1 MNDLLN
7 LKGTFQQENRNSR
20 PGPPSLP
27 ANTKVSVQ
35 HMKKLLDEL
44 LALKEY
50 WSKEKVI
57 TGALISVQYI
67 DVIAKSRRISGF
79 LSKGNITANSS
90 IVGAKFADVTTPE
103 NVIARKHIIT
113 HYVPL
118 VIMEDSIKKLSIA
131 IRIVESTFDGI
142 ISAETV
148 KKINEK
154 VIDFKPVGIAK
165 TALLEIIVDCHY
177 VEKFFISQEDT
188 DFKTDTIITIYKTD
202 NTKTVLEKVG
212 INVLPSR
219 IYDETTL
226 LLTPDQLAI
235 LQSRASYLIA
245 MATTDISKLSKEL
258 LLGPSED
265 LVTIPAPTNE
275 PTIGVIDTMFW
286 DDVYFKEW
294 VKFEKRIP
302 DEIELEQKDYFHGT
316 SVSSIIVD
324 GPTINPEL
332 DDGCGRFKVRHFGV
346 ATSGHFNS
354 FTILRTID
362 EIIKENRDI
371 KVWNLSLGSDKEIHP
386 NFISP
391 EAAILD
397 KIQSENDVIFI
408 IAGTN
413 KRTDDG
419 EERYIGS
426 PADSINSL
434 VVNSVDY
441 NNKPVSYSRKG
452 PVLSFFNKPDIS
464 YYGGDR
470 DNPIKVCCET
480 GGQIVAGTSFAAP
493 WIARKMSYLIDV
505 LGLSREVA
513 KALIVDSAASW
524 KKQEEPSK
532 YVGYGVVPIRIEDI
546 IKSQDDEIRFVI
558 SGTSEKYN
566 TYNYSL
572 PVPISKDMYPY
583 IAKAT
588 LCYFP
593 VCSRNQGVDYTNT
606 ELDLHFGRLD
616 GRTVKTINDNK
627 QGEDGSYIYEGNARL
642 FFRKW
647 DNVKHIVEYP
657 KKGARPKKV
666 YDTKMWGLSIK
677 TTERLE
683 EKYGEG
689 LNFGVVITLKEI
701 NGVNRIDEFIKQCFL
716 KNWLVTPVNVENRID
731 IYNIAEEE
739 IEFDNE

>member
-35 HMKKLLDEL
+35 HMKNLLDEL
-44 LALKEY
+44 LILKDY
-50 WSKEKVI
+50 WSREEVI

-67 DVIAKSRRISGF
+67 DVIAKSRRISG
-79 LSKGNITANSS
+79 LLAKGSIAANSS

-118 VIMEDSIKKLSIA
+118 AILEDSIKKLSCA
-131 IRIVESTFDGI
+131 VKIVENTFNGI
-142 ISAETV
+142 ISAETS

-154 VIDFKPVGIAK
+154 TIDFKPAEISK
-165 TALLEIIVDCHY
+165 STFLEIIVDCHY
-177 VEKFFISQEDT
+177 VEKFFISQEYT

-202 NTKTVLEKVG
+202 NTKNVLEKVG
-212 INVLPSR
+212 INVLPNR

-226 LLTPDQLAI
+226 LLTPDQLAL

-258 LLGPSED
+258 MLGASED
-265 LVTIPAPTNE
+265 LVTIPTPTNE

-286 DDVYFKEW
+286 NDVYFKEW
-294 VKFEKRIP
+294 VEFEKRIP
-302 DEIELEQKDYFHGT
+302 DEIAIEQKDYFHGT

-362 EIIKENRDI
+362 EIVKENRDI

-397 KIQSENDVIFI
+397 KIQSENDIIFI

-452 PVLSFFNKPDIS
+452 PVLSFFNKPDVS

-470 DNPIKVCCET
+470 NNPIKVCCNT

-513 KALIVDSAASW
+513 KALIVDSAAGW

-546 IKSQDDEIRFVI
+546 IKSQDDEIKFVI

-606 ELDLHFGRLD
+606 ELDLHFGRLN

-647 DNVKHIVEYP
+647 DNVKHIIEYP
-657 KKGARPKKV
+657 KKGMRPKKV

-689 LNFGVVITLKEI
+689 LKFGVVITLKEI

-716 KNWLVTPVNVENRID
+716 KNWLVTPVNVESRID

>member
-44 LALKEY
+44 LTLKEY

-90 IVGAKFADVTTPE
+90 VVGAKFADVTTPE

-165 TALLEIIVDCHY
+165 TAFLEIIVDCHY

-452 PVLSFFNKPDIS
+452 PVLSFFNKPDVS

-716 KNWLVTPVNVENRID
+716 KNWLVTPVNVETRID

>member
-44 LALKEY
+44 LTLKEY

-90 IVGAKFADVTTPE
+90 VVGAKFADVTTPE

-165 TALLEIIVDCHY
+165 TAFLEIIVDCHY

-452 PVLSFFNKPDIS
+452 PVLSFFNKPDVS

-683 EKYGEG
+683 EKYGER

-716 KNWLVTPVNVENRID
+716 KNWLVTPVNVETRID

>member
-7 LKGTFQQENRNSR
+7 LKGTFQQENRNSSI
-20 PGPPSLP
+20 GPPSLP
-27 ANTKVSVQ
+27 SNTEVTVQ
-35 HMKKLLDEL
+35 HMRKLLDEL
-44 LALKEY
+44 IVLRDYWQKENI
-50 WSKEKVI
+50 I

-67 DVIAKSRRISGF
+67 DVIAKSRRITGF
-79 LSKGNITANSS
+79 LSKGGITANSS
-90 IVGAKFADVTTPE
+90 VVGAKFADEETPD
-103 NVIARKHIIT
+103 NIVSRKHIIT
-113 HYVPL
+113 HYVSL
-118 VIMEDSIKKLSIA
+118 VILDESIKRLSSSIN
-131 IRIVESTFDGI
+131 IVENTFNGI

-148 KKINEK
+148 KEINK
-154 VIDFKPVGIAK
+154 KTIDFKPTEIAK
-165 TALLEIIVDCHY
+165 TTFLNIVVDCHY
-177 VEKFFISQEDT
+177 VEKFFISQED
-188 DFKTDTIITIYKTD
+188 DEFKTNTIITIYKTD
-202 NTKTVLEKVG
+202 NTKNVLEKVG

-226 LLTPDQLAI
+226 LLTPDQLGV
-235 LQSRASYLIA
+235 LQSKASYLIA
-245 MATTDISKLSKEL
+245 MATTDISKLSKAEMF
-258 LLGPSED
+258 GSTTTS
-265 LVTIPAPTNE
+265 VTIPSPSNE
-275 PTIGVIDTMFW
+275 PTIGVIDTMFRE
-286 DDVYFKEW
+286 DVYFKDW
-294 VKFEKRIP
+294 VEFEKKIP
-302 DEIELEQKDYFHGT
+302 DEIELDQKDYFHGT

-362 EIIKENRDI
+362 EIVKENRDI

-413 KRTDDG
+413 KRVGDE

-434 VVNSVDY
+434 VVNSVNY

-452 PVLSFFNKPDIS
+452 PVLSFFNKPDVS
-464 YYGGDR
+464 YYGGDKS
-470 DNPIKVCCET
+470 NPIKVCCDT
-480 GGQIVAGTSFAAP
+480 GEQIVSGTSFAAP

-524 KKQEEPSK
+524 KKQEEPSR

-606 ELDLHFGRLD
+606 ELDLHFGRLN
-616 GRTVKTINDNK
+616 GKTVKTINDNK

-657 KKGARPKKV
+657 KKGARAKKV

-683 EKYGEG
+683 EKYGVG

-701 NGVNRIDEFIKQCFL
+701 NGVNRIDDFIKQCFL
-716 KNWLVTPVNVENRID
+716 KNWLVTPVNIENRID

-739 IEFDNE
+739 IEFEKE

>member
-44 LALKEY
+44 LTLKEY

-57 TGALISVQYI
+57 TGALISVQYV

-90 IVGAKFADVTTPE
+90 VVGAKFADVTTPE

-165 TALLEIIVDCHY
+165 TAFLEIIVDCHY

-265 LVTIPAPTNE
+265 LVTIPAPANE

-452 PVLSFFNKPDIS
+452 PVLSFFNKPDVS

-716 KNWLVTPVNVENRID
+716 KNWLVTPVNVETRID

>member
-1 MNDLLN
+1 MNDLLS
-7 LKGTFQQENRNSR
+7 LKGTFQQKNRNSR
-20 PGPPSLP
+20 PGPPNLP
-27 ANTKVSVQ
+27 KNAKVFVQ
-35 HMKKLLDEL
+35 HMRKLLNEL
-44 LALKEY
+44 SKLRDY
-50 WSKEKVI
+50 WSEEKVI
-57 TGALISVQYI
+57 TGALVSVQYI

-79 LSKGNITANSS
+79 LSKGNISANSS
-90 IVGAKFADVTTPE
+90 VVGAKFADEKTFG
-103 NVIARKHIIT
+103 NIISRKHIIT

-118 VIMEDSIKKLSIA
+118 AILDESIKRLSSA
-131 IRIVESTFDGI
+131 IKIVENTFAGS
-142 ISAETV
+142 ISAEIV

-154 VIDFKPVGIAK
+154 SIDFKPEGIAK
-165 TALLEIIVDCHY
+165 TTFLEIVVDCHY
-177 VEKFFISQEDT
+177 VEKFFISQGDNE
-188 DFKTDTIITIYKTD
+188 FKTDTIITIYKTD
-202 NTKTVLEKVG
+202 NTQSVLEKVG

-226 LLTPDQLAI
+226 LLTPDQLEI

-245 MATTDISKLSKEL
+245 MATTDLSKLSKEM
-258 LLGPSED
+258 LLGPTED
-265 LVTIPAPTNE
+265 LVTILSPSNE

-286 DDVYFKEW
+286 ENVYFKEW
-294 VKFEKRIP
+294 VEFEKKIP
-302 DEIELEQKDYFHGT
+302 DDIELEQKDYFHGT

-324 GPTINPEL
+324 GPTLNPEL
-332 DDGCGRFKVRHFGV
+332 DDGCGKFRVRHFGV
-346 ATSGHFNS
+346 ATSGYFNS
-354 FTILRTID
+354 FTILRTIN

-413 KRTDDG
+413 KRTGDN

-441 NNKPVSYSRKG
+441 NDRPVSYSRKG
-452 PVLSFFNKPDIS
+452 PVLSFFNKPDVS
-464 YYGGDR
+464 YYGGDKS
-470 DNPIKVCCET
+470 NPIKVYCET

-493 WIARKMSYLIDV
+493 WIARKMSYLIDI

-513 KALIVDSAASW
+513 KALIVDAASGW
-524 KKQEEPSK
+524 KRQEEPSQ
-532 YVGYGVVPIRIEDI
+532 YVGYGVVPIKIGDI
-546 IKSQDDEIRFVI
+546 IKSQDDEIKFVI

-606 ELDLHFGRLD
+606 ELDLHFGRLN
-616 GRTVKTINDNK
+616 GTTVKTINDNK
-627 QGEDGSYIYEGNARL
+627 QGEEGSYIYEGNARL

-657 KKGARPKKV
+657 KKGTRPKKV

-683 EKYGEG
+683 KKYGEG

-701 NGVNRIDEFIKQCFL
+701 NCVNRID
-716 KNWLVTPVNVENRID
+716 
-731 IYNIAEEE
+731 
-739 IEFDNE
+739 

>member
-35 HMKKLLDEL
+35 HMKKLFDEL
-44 LALKEY
+44 LILKDY
-50 WSKEKVI
+50 WQKENVI

-79 LSKGNITANSS
+79 LSKGSVTANSS
-90 IVGAKFADVTTPE
+90 VVGAKFADEITPD
-103 NVIARKHIIT
+103 NIISRKHIIT
-113 HYVPL
+113 HYVSL
-118 VIMEDSIKKLSIA
+118 AILDESIRRLSSSIEVVEKTFNGVISS
-131 IRIVESTFDGI
+131 
-142 ISAETV
+142 ETV
-148 KKINEK
+148 EKINKKKIN
-154 VIDFKPVGIAK
+154 FKPNEIAP
-165 TALLEIIVDCHY
+165 TTFLNIVVDCHY
-177 VEKFFISQEDT
+177 VEKFFVSQEVEE
-188 DFKTDTIITIYKTD
+188 FKTDTIITIYKTD
-202 NTKTVLEKVG
+202 NTKAVLEKVG

-219 IYDETTL
+219 IYHETTL

-245 MATTDISKLSKEL
+245 MATTDISKLSKEI

-265 LVTIPAPTNE
+265 LVTIPSPSNE

-286 DDVYFKEW
+286 EDVYFSEW
-294 VKFEKRIP
+294 VEFKKRIP
-302 DEIELEQKDYFHGT
+302 DDIELEQKDYFHGT

-371 KVWNLSLGSDKEIHP
+371 KVWNLSLGSEKEIHP

-413 KRTDDG
+413 KRADDG

-452 PVLSFFNKPDIS
+452 PVLSFFNKPDVS

-470 DNPIKVCCET
+470 SNPIKVCCET

-524 KKQEEPSK
+524 KKQEAPSK
-532 YVGYGVVPIRIEDI
+532 YIGYGVVPIRIEEI
-546 IKSQDDEIRFVI
+546 IKSEDDEIRFVI

-606 ELDLHFGRLD
+606 ELDLHFGRLN

-627 QGEDGSYIYEGNARL
+627 QGEDGSYIYEGNARM

-666 YDTKMWGLSIK
+666 YETKMWGLSIK

-716 KNWLVTPVNVENRID
+716 KNWLVTSVNVENRID

-739 IEFDNE
+739 VEFDNE

>member
-27 ANTKVSVQ
+27 ANTKVSAQ
-35 HMKKLLDEL
+35 HMKKLFDEL
-44 LALKEY
+44 VMLKEY
-50 WSKEKVI
+50 WQKENVI

-79 LSKGNITANSS
+79 LSKGSVTANSS
-90 IVGAKFADVTTPE
+90 VVGAKFADESTPD
-103 NVIARKHIIT
+103 NIISRKHIIT
-113 HYVPL
+113 HYVSL
-118 VIMEDSIKKLSIA
+118 AILDESIKRLSTSIK
-131 IRIVESTFDGI
+131 IVESTFGGT
-142 ISAETV
+142 ISDKTV
-148 KKINEK
+148 EKINK
-154 VIDFKPVGIAK
+154 KKIDFKPEEIAP
-165 TALLEIIVDCHY
+165 TTFLHIVVDCHF
-177 VEKFFISQEDT
+177 VEKFFISQEIDE
-188 DFKTDTIITIYKTD
+188 FKTDTIVTIYKTD

-219 IYDETTL
+219 IYHETTL

-245 MATTDISKLSKEL
+245 MATTDISKLSKEI
-258 LLGPSED
+258 LLGPTED
-265 LVTIPAPTNE
+265 LVTIPSPSNE

-286 DDVYFKEW
+286 EDVYFSEW
-294 VKFEKRIP
+294 VKFEKRIS
-302 DEIELEQKDYFHGT
+302 DDIELQQADYFHGT

-346 ATSGHFNS
+346 ATSGRFNS

-408 IAGTN
+408 VAGTN
-413 KRTDDG
+413 KRTEDG

-452 PVLSFFNKPDIS
+452 PVLSFFNKPDVS

-470 DNPIKVCCET
+470 SNPIKVCCET

-513 KALIVDSAASW
+513 KALIVDSAAGW
-524 KKQEEPSK
+524 KKQESPSK
-532 YVGYGVVPIRIEDI
+532 YIGYGAVPIRIEDI
-546 IKSQDDEIRFVI
+546 IKSKDDEIRFVI

-572 PVPISKDMYPY
+572 PVPISKDLYPY

-606 ELDLHFGRLD
+606 ELDLHFGRLN

-627 QGEDGSYIYEGNARL
+627 QGEDGSYIYEGNARI

-666 YDTKMWGLSIK
+666 YETKMWGLSIK

-739 IEFDNE
+739 VEFDNE

>member
-44 LALKEY
+44 LTLKEY

-90 IVGAKFADVTTPE
+90 VVGAKFADVTTPE

-165 TALLEIIVDCHY
+165 TAFLEIIVDCHY

-188 DFKTDTIITIYKTD
+188 DFKTDTIVTIYKTD

-452 PVLSFFNKPDIS
+452 PVLSFFNKPDVS

-716 KNWLVTPVNVENRID
+716 KNWLVTPVNVETRID

>member
-27 ANTKVSVQ
+27 ANTEVSVQ
-35 HMKKLLDEL
+35 HMKKLLDDL
-44 LALKEY
+44 LMLRDY
-50 WSKEKVI
+50 WRNEKVI
-57 TGALISVQYI
+57 MGALISVQYI

-79 LSKGNITANSS
+79 LSKGSITANSS
-90 IVGAKFADVTTPE
+90 VVGAKFADVTTLE

-118 VIMEDSIKKLSIA
+118 TILEDSIKKLSSA
-131 IRIVESTFDGI
+131 MEIVESMFDGA
-142 ISAETV
+142 ISAEIV

-154 VIDFKPVGIAK
+154 AIGFKPAVISK
-165 TALLEIIVDCHY
+165 TTFLEIIVDCHY
-177 VEKFFISQEDT
+177 VEKFFISQENI
-188 DFKTDTIITIYKTD
+188 DFKTDAIITIYKTD
-202 NTKTVLEKVG
+202 NTKAVLEKIGV
-212 INVLPSR
+212 NVLPSR

-226 LLTPDQLAI
+226 LLTPDQVGI
-235 LQSRASYLIA
+235 LQSKAPYLIA
-245 MATTDISKLSKEL
+245 MATTDISKLSNEL
-258 LLGPSED
+258 PLEPSGN
-265 LVTIPAPTNE
+265 LVTIPSPKNE
-275 PTIGVIDTMFW
+275 PTIGVIDTMFCE
-286 DDVYFKEW
+286 DVYFKEW
-294 VKFEKRIP
+294 VRFEKRIP
-302 DEIELEQKDYFHGT
+302 DEIELKQGDYFHGT

-332 DDGCGRFKVRHFGV
+332 DDGCSRFKVRHFGV

-371 KVWNLSLGSDKEIHP
+371 KVWNLSLGSDKEIQP

-391 EAAILD
+391 EASILD

-413 KRTDDG
+413 KRNNDS

-441 NNKPVSYSRKG
+441 NNKPASYSRKG
-452 PVLSFFNKPDIS
+452 PVLSFFNKPDVS

-470 DNPIKVCCET
+470 NNPIKVCCET
-480 GGQIVAGTSFAAP
+480 GGQAVAGTSFAAP
-493 WIARKMSYLIDV
+493 WIARKMSYLIDI

-513 KALIVDSAASW
+513 KALIVDSAAGW
-524 KKQEEPSK
+524 EKQEEPSG
-532 YVGYGVVPIRIEDI
+532 YIGYGIVPIRIEDI
-546 IKSQDDEIRFVI
+546 IKSRDDEIRFVI
-558 SGTSEKYN
+558 SGVSEKYN

-606 ELDLHFGRLD
+606 ELDLHFGRLN
-616 GRTVKTINDNK
+616 GKKVNTINDNK
-627 QGEDGSYIYEGNARL
+627 QGEEGSYIYEGNARL

-666 YDTKMWGLSIK
+666 YETKMWGLSIK
-677 TTERLE
+677 TTERLD

-716 KNWLVTPVNVENRID
+716 KNWLVNPINVENRID

-739 IEFDNE
+739 IDFDNE

>member
-7 LKGTFQQENRNSR
+7 LKGMFQQENRNSR

-35 HMKKLLDEL
+35 HMKKLLKEL
-44 LALKEY
+44 LLLKDY

-79 LSKGNITANSS
+79 LAKGSITANSS
-90 IVGAKFADVTTPE
+90 VVGAKFADVTTPE

-118 VIMEDSIKKLSIA
+118 MILEDSIKKLSAA
-131 IRIVESTFDGI
+131 IRIVENTFDGA
-142 ISAETV
+142 ISAEIV

-154 VIDFKPVGIAK
+154 TIDFKPVEIAK
-165 TALLEIIVDCHY
+165 TAFLEIIVDCHY

-226 LLTPDQLAI
+226 LLTPDQLGI

-245 MATTDISKLSKEL
+245 MATTDISILLKEL

-265 LVTIPAPTNE
+265 LVTIPSPTNE

-413 KRTDDG
+413 KRNDGG
-419 EERYIGS
+419 EEKYIGS

-441 NNKPVSYSRKG
+441 NNKPASYSRKG
-452 PVLSFFNKPDIS
+452 PVLSFFNKPDVS

-470 DNPIKVCCET
+470 NNPIKVCCET

-532 YVGYGVVPIRIEDI
+532 YIGYGIVPIRIEDI

-558 SGTSEKYN
+558 SGVSEKYN

-616 GRTVKTINDNK
+616 GKTVKTINDNK

>member
-44 LALKEY
+44 LTLKEY

-90 IVGAKFADVTTPE
+90 VVGAKFADVTTPE

-165 TALLEIIVDCHY
+165 TAFLEIIVDCHY

-332 DDGCGRFKVRHFGV
+332 DDSCGRFKVRHFGV

-452 PVLSFFNKPDIS
+452 PVLSFFNKPDVS

-716 KNWLVTPVNVENRID
+716 KNWLVTPVNVETRID

>member
-35 HMKKLLDEL
+35 HMKKLLDDL
-44 LALKEY
+44 LILRDY
-50 WSKEKVI
+50 WSKEKII

-79 LSKGNITANSS
+79 LSKGSVTANSS
-90 IVGAKFADVTTPE
+90 VVGAKFADVITPE
-103 NVIARKHIIT
+103 NVIARKHVIT
-113 HYVPL
+113 HYVSL
-118 VIMEDSIKKLSIA
+118 MILEDSIKKLSSS
-131 IRIVESTFDGI
+131 IRIVESNFDGI
-142 ISAETV
+142 ISSETV
-148 KKINEK
+148 DKINKKIIVFDTTE
-154 VIDFKPVGIAK
+154 IKP
-165 TALLEIIVDCHY
+165 TAFLNIVVDCHY
-177 VEKFFISQEDT
+177 VEKFFISQEDN
-188 DFKTDTIITIYKTD
+188 DFKTNTIITIYKTD

-212 INVLPSR
+212 IDVLPSR

-226 LLTPDQLAI
+226 LLTPDQLGI

-265 LVTIPAPTNE
+265 LVTIPSPKNE

-286 DDVYFKEW
+286 EDVYFTEW
-294 VKFEKRIP
+294 VKFEKKIP

-324 GPTINPEL
+324 GPTINPGL

-362 EIIKENRDI
+362 EIVKANRDI

-452 PVLSFFNKPDIS
+452 PVLSFFNKPDVS

-470 DNPIKVCCET
+470 NNPIKVCCET

-532 YVGYGVVPIRIEDI
+532 YIGYGVVPIRIEDI

-558 SGTSEKYN
+558 SGVSEKYN

-616 GRTVKTINDNK
+616 GKTVKTINDNK

-657 KKGARPKKV
+657 KKGTRPKKV
-666 YDTKMWGLSIK
+666 YETKLWGLSIK

>member
-44 LALKEY
+44 LTLKEY

-90 IVGAKFADVTTPE
+90 VVGAKFADVTTPE

-165 TALLEIIVDCHY
+165 TAFLEIIVDCHY

-371 KVWNLSLGSDKEIHP
+371 KVWNLSLGSTKK
-386 NFISP
+386 FIP
-391 EAAILD
+391 TLFRQ
-397 KIQSENDVIFI
+397 KQQFW
-408 IAGTN
+408 
-413 KRTDDG
+413 
-419 EERYIGS
+419 
-426 PADSINSL
+426 
-434 VVNSVDY
+434 
-441 NNKPVSYSRKG
+441 
-452 PVLSFFNKPDIS
+452 
-464 YYGGDR
+464 
-470 DNPIKVCCET
+470 IKFKV
-480 GGQIVAGTSFAAP
+480 
-493 WIARKMSYLIDV
+493 KMMLYL
-505 LGLSREVA
+505 LL
-513 KALIVDSAASW
+513 
-524 KKQEEPSK
+524 Q
-532 YVGYGVVPIRIEDI
+532 VPINVPMMVKKDI
-546 IKSQDDEIRFVI
+546 
-558 SGTSEKYN
+558 
-566 TYNYSL
+566 
-572 PVPISKDMYPY
+572 
-583 IAKAT
+583 
-588 LCYFP
+588 
-593 VCSRNQGVDYTNT
+593 
-606 ELDLHFGRLD
+606 
-616 GRTVKTINDNK
+616 
-627 QGEDGSYIYEGNARL
+627 
-642 FFRKW
+642 
-647 DNVKHIVEYP
+647 
-657 KKGARPKKV
+657 
-666 YDTKMWGLSIK
+666 
-677 TTERLE
+677 
-683 EKYGEG
+683 
-689 LNFGVVITLKEI
+689 
-701 NGVNRIDEFIKQCFL
+701 
-716 KNWLVTPVNVENRID
+716 LVLLQIQ
-731 IYNIAEEE
+731 
-739 IEFDNE
+739 

>member
-7 LKGTFQQENRNSR
+7 LRGTFQQENRNTK

-27 ANTKVSVQ
+27 SGTKVSSQ
-35 HMKKLLDEL
+35 HMKKLLNDL
-44 LALKEY
+44 LMLKDY
-50 WSKEKVI
+50 WRQETII

-67 DVIAKSRRISGF
+67 DVIAKSRRVSGF
-79 LSKGNITANSS
+79 LSKGSVTANSS
-90 IVGAKFADVTTPE
+90 VVGAKFADETTPD
-103 NVIARKHIIT
+103 NIISRKHIIT
-113 HYVPL
+113 HYVSL
-118 VIMEDSIKKLSIA
+118 AVLDESIKRLSSSIE
-131 IRIVESTFDGI
+131 IVEKAFKGI

-148 KKINEK
+148 EKINK
-154 VIDFKPVGIAK
+154 KKIDFKPDGIAL
-165 TALLEIIVDCHY
+165 TTFLNIIADCHY
-177 VEKFFISQEDT
+177 VEKFFVSQEVDE
-188 DFKTDTIITIYKTD
+188 FKTDTIITIYKTD
-202 NTKTVLEKVG
+202 NTKSVLEKVG
-212 INVLPSR
+212 INILPNR
-219 IYDETTL
+219 IYDDTTL

-235 LQSRASYLIA
+235 LQSRAGYLIA
-245 MATTDISKLSKEL
+245 MATTDISKLSHEM
-258 LLGPSED
+258 LLGRSED
-265 LVTIPAPTNE
+265 LVTIPSPTNE

-286 DDVYFKEW
+286 EDVYFKEW

-302 DEIELEQKDYFHGT
+302 DEIDLEQKDYFHGT

-324 GPTINPEL
+324 GPTINPNL

-354 FTILRTID
+354 FTILRTIN
-362 EIIKENRDI
+362 EIVKENKDI

-413 KRTDDG
+413 KRTEDG
-419 EERYIGS
+419 EEKYIGS

-434 VVNSVDY
+434 VVNSVDL

-452 PVLSFFNKPDIS
+452 PVLSFFNKPDVS
-464 YYGGDR
+464 YYGGDKN
-470 DNPIKVCCET
+470 NPIKVCCET

-524 KKQEEPSK
+524 KKQEAPSR
-532 YVGYGVVPIRIEDI
+532 YIGYGVVPIRIEDI
-546 IKSQDDEIRFVI
+546 IKSEDDEIRFVI

-606 ELDLHFGRLD
+606 ELDLHFGRLN

-627 QGEDGSYIYEGNARL
+627 QGEDGSYIYEGNARM

-666 YDTKMWGLSIK
+666 YETKMWGLSIK

-716 KNWLVTPVNVENRID
+716 KNWLVTPVNIENRID

-739 IEFDNE
+739 IEFDVE

>member
-1 MNDLLN
+1 MNNLLN
-7 LKGTFQQENRNSR
+7 LKGTFQQENRHSR

-27 ANTKVSVQ
+27 ANTKVAAK

-44 LALKEY
+44 LVLRDY
-50 WSKEKVI
+50 WKQENIIS
-57 TGALISVQYI
+57 GALISVQYI
-67 DVIAKSRRISGF
+67 DVIAKSRRVSGF
-79 LSKGNITANSS
+79 LSKGSITANSS
-90 IVGAKFADVTTPE
+90 VVGAKFADETTPD
-103 NVIARKHIIT
+103 NIISRKHIIT
-113 HYVPL
+113 HYVSL
-118 VIMEDSIKKLSIA
+118 AILDESIKRLSSSIN
-131 IRIVESTFDGI
+131 IVENTFNDV

-148 KKINEK
+148 DKINKKKIN
-154 VIDFKPVGIAK
+154 FKPEGIAL
-165 TALLEIIVDCHY
+165 TTFLNIIVDCHY
-177 VEKFFISQEDT
+177 VEKFFINQEIDE
-188 DFKTDTIITIYKTD
+188 FKTDTIITIYKTD
-202 NTKTVLEKVG
+202 NTKSVLEKVG
-212 INVLPSR
+212 INILPNR

-226 LLTPDQLAI
+226 LLTPDQLNI
-235 LQSRASYLIA
+235 LQSKAGYLIA
-245 MATTDISKLSKEL
+245 MATTDISKLSKET
-258 LLGPSED
+258 LLGPAEN

-286 DDVYFKEW
+286 EDVYFKEW

-302 DEIELEQKDYFHGT
+302 NEIELQQKDYFHGT

-354 FTILRTID
+354 FTILRTIN
-362 EIIKENRDI
+362 EIVKENKDI

-413 KRTDDG
+413 KRTEDG
-419 EERYIGS
+419 EEKYIGS

-452 PVLSFFNKPDIS
+452 PVLSFFNKPDVS
-464 YYGGDR
+464 YYGGDKN
-470 DNPIKVCCET
+470 NPIKVCCET

-513 KALIVDSAASW
+513 KALIIDSAASW
-524 KKQEEPSK
+524 QKQEAPSK
-532 YVGYGVVPIRIEDI
+532 YIGYGVVPIRIEDI
-546 IKSQDDEIRFVI
+546 IKSEDDEIRFVI

-606 ELDLHFGRLD
+606 ELDLHFGRLN
-616 GRTVKTINDNK
+616 GKTVKTINDNK
-627 QGEDGSYIYEGNARL
+627 QGEDGNYIYEGNARL

-647 DNVKHIVEYP
+647 DNVKHIIEYP
-657 KKGARPKKV
+657 KKGSRPKKV
-666 YDTKMWGLSIK
+666 YETKMWGLSIK

-701 NGVNRIDEFIKQCFL
+701 NGVNRIDDFIKQCFL
-716 KNWLVTPVNVENRID
+716 KNWLVTSVNIENRID

-739 IEFDNE
+739 IEFDN

>member
-44 LALKEY
+44 LTLKEY

-90 IVGAKFADVTTPE
+90 VVGAKFADVTTPE

-165 TALLEIIVDCHY
+165 TAFLEIIVDCHY

-294 VKFEKRIP
+294 VKIEKRIP

-452 PVLSFFNKPDIS
+452 PVLSFFNKPDVS

-716 KNWLVTPVNVENRID
+716 KNWLVTPVNVETRID

>member
-35 HMKKLLDEL
+35 HMKKLMGDL
-44 LALKEY
+44 LILRDY

-79 LSKGNITANSS
+79 LSKGSVTANSS
-90 IVGAKFADVTTPE
+90 VVGAKFADVTTPE
-103 NVIARKHIIT
+103 NIIARKHIIT

-118 VIMEDSIKKLSIA
+118 IILEESIKKLSSSIG
-131 IRIVESTFDGI
+131 IVENTFDGV
-142 ISAETV
+142 ISAEIV

-154 VIDFKPVGIAK
+154 TIDFKPVGIAK
-165 TALLEIIVDCHY
+165 TAFLEIIVDCHY

-226 LLTPDQLAI
+226 LLTPDQLGI

-265 LVTIPAPTNE
+265 LVTIPSPKNE

-286 DDVYFKEW
+286 EDVYFTEW
-294 VKFEKRIP
+294 VKFEKKIP

-362 EIIKENRDI
+362 EIVKANRDI

-413 KRTDDG
+413 KRNDDG
-419 EERYIGS
+419 EEKYIGS

-441 NNKPVSYSRKG
+441 NNKPAPYSRKG
-452 PVLSFFNKPDIS
+452 PVLSFFNKPDVS

-470 DNPIKVCCET
+470 NNPIKVCCET

-532 YVGYGVVPIRIEDI
+532 YIGYGVVPIRIEDI

-558 SGTSEKYN
+558 SGVSEKYN

-616 GRTVKTINDNK
+616 GKTVKTINDNK

-657 KKGARPKKV
+657 KKVTRPKKV
-666 YDTKMWGLSIK
+666 YETKLWGLSIK

>member
-20 PGPPSLP
+20 PGPPNLP
-27 ANTKVSVQ
+27 SNTSVSVT
-35 HMKKLLDEL
+35 HMKKLLDDL
-44 LALKEY
+44 LALKEE
-50 WSKEKVI
+50 WSKIEIIK
-57 TGALISVQYI
+57 GALISVQYI

-90 IVGAKFADVTTPE
+90 VVGAKFADVEMPD

-113 HYVPL
+113 HYVPMDIL
-118 VIMEDSIKKLSIA
+118 DETIKRLSSSV
-131 IRIVESTFDGI
+131 RIVENSFGGV
-142 ISAETV
+142 ISAETI
-148 KKINEK
+148 KKINGK
-154 VIDFKPVGIAK
+154 VIDFKPIGIAK
-165 TALLEIIVDCHY
+165 TTFLEIVVDCHY
-177 VEKFFISQEDT
+177 VEKFFISQEDI
-188 DFKTDTIITIYKTD
+188 DFKTDSIITIYKTD
-202 NTKTVLEKVG
+202 NTNTVLEKVG
-212 INVLPSR
+212 LNVLPSR

-226 LLTPDQLAI
+226 LLTPDQLSI
-235 LQSRASYLIA
+235 LQSRAAYLIA
-245 MATTDISKLSKEL
+245 MATTDISKLSKEV
-258 LLGPSED
+258 LLGPTESV
-265 LVTIPAPTNE
+265 VTIPSPTNE

-286 DDVYFKEW
+286 EDVYFKEW

-302 DEIELEQKDYFHGT
+302 NEIKLEQKDYFHGT

-332 DDGCGRFKVRHFGV
+332 DDGCGRFIVRHFGV

-362 EIIKENRDI
+362 EIVKENRDI

-413 KRTDDG
+413 KRNDDG
-419 EERYIGS
+419 KEKYIGS

-452 PVLSFFNKPDIS
+452 PVLSFFNKPDVS

-470 DNPIKVCCET
+470 SNPIKVCCET

-513 KALIVDSAASW
+513 KALIVDSAVGW
-524 KKQEEPSK
+524 EKQEEPSK
-532 YVGYGVVPIRIEDI
+532 YVGYGVVPIRIEDV
-546 IKSQDDEIRFVI
+546 IKSQDDEIRFVV

-616 GRTVKTINDNK
+616 GKTVKTINDNK
-627 QGEDGSYIYEGNARL
+627 QGEDGSYIYEGNARV

-666 YDTKMWGLSIK
+666 YETKMWGLSIK

>member
-20 PGPPSLP
+20 PGPPNLP
-27 ANTKVSVQ
+27 SNTSVSVT
-35 HMKKLLDEL
+35 HMKKLLDDL
-44 LALKEY
+44 LALKEE
-50 WSKEKVI
+50 WSKIEIIK
-57 TGALISVQYI
+57 GALISVQYI

-90 IVGAKFADVTTPE
+90 VVGAKFADVEMPD

-113 HYVPL
+113 HYVPMDIL
-118 VIMEDSIKKLSIA
+118 DETIKRLSSSV
-131 IRIVESTFDGI
+131 RIVENSFGGV
-142 ISAETV
+142 ISAETI
-148 KKINEK
+148 KKINGK
-154 VIDFKPVGIAK
+154 VIDFKPIGIAK
-165 TALLEIIVDCHY
+165 TTFLEIVVDCHY
-177 VEKFFISQEDT
+177 VEKFFISQEDI
-188 DFKTDTIITIYKTD
+188 DFKTDSIITIYKTD
-202 NTKTVLEKVG
+202 NTNTVLEKVG
-212 INVLPSR
+212 LNVLPSR

-226 LLTPDQLAI
+226 LLTPDQLSI
-235 LQSRASYLIA
+235 LQSRAAYLIA
-245 MATTDISKLSKEL
+245 MATTDISKLSKEV
-258 LLGPSED
+258 LLGPTESV
-265 LVTIPAPTNE
+265 VTIPSPTNE

-286 DDVYFKEW
+286 EDVYFKEW

-302 DEIELEQKDYFHGT
+302 NEIKLEQKDYFHGT

-332 DDGCGRFKVRHFGV
+332 DDGCGRFRVRHFGV

-362 EIIKENRDI
+362 EIVKENRDI

-413 KRTDDG
+413 KRNDDG
-419 EERYIGS
+419 KEKYIGS

-452 PVLSFFNKPDIS
+452 PVLSFFNKPDVS

-470 DNPIKVCCET
+470 SNPIKVCCET

-513 KALIVDSAASW
+513 KALIVDSAAGW
-524 KKQEEPSK
+524 EKQEEPSK
-532 YVGYGVVPIRIEDI
+532 YVGYGVVPIRIEDV
-546 IKSQDDEIRFVI
+546 IKSQDDEIRFVV

-616 GRTVKTINDNK
+616 GKTVKTINDNK
-627 QGEDGSYIYEGNARL
+627 QGEDGSYIYEGNARV

-666 YDTKMWGLSIK
+666 YETKMWGLSIK